1 MQDQGQYSL
10 VMLPA
15 TIAHIPQWYLCST
28 SVLPHCWV
36 LLLLAP
42 PHIHSPSNS
51 KWGKYITGRRIKL
64 NWRCLWLERI
74 LQSPFNNVILYF
86 IRVVNRPIEDVMVE
100 YDKTSL
106 SGRHIHSLFD
116 LMSYAGCC
124 CILCYPALL
133 KLGPKPKQYKSL
145 LVSSTASNEGPHEG
159 S

>member
-1 MQDQGQYSL
+1 M
-10 VMLPA
+10 
-15 TIAHIPQWYLCST
+15 
-28 SVLPHCWV
+28 
-36 LLLLAP
+36 LLAP

-100 YDKTSL
+100 YDKTLL

-116 LMSYAGCC
+116 LILYATCRVLLYSVLS
-124 CILCYPALL
+124 CIAEAGAKTKTIQKFAGEQYSFKRRSTRSFVITEKAPTSAFKFQTLLRHYTLC
-133 KLGPKPKQYKSL
+133 
-145 LVSSTASNEGPHEG
+145 
-159 S
+159 